1 MHLNFKVKLIY
12 HYCISIKHWGDKIT
26 RRCFFHEILVI
37 RHIPES
43 PCKIRIKKTF
53 KFSAHVSY
61 GSYMPCSIRYV
72 FHTIRYVSCTIRY
85 VFSRIKQLQAPHTLF
100 RCCSAFQDLY
110 HLRLLHIHV
119 CLQMNSLQ
127 NM

>member
-43 PCKIRIKKTF
+43 PCKIRIKNFQIFRTRL
-53 KFSAHVSY
+53 
-61 GSYMPCSIRYV
+61 IRFLYALFDTIR

-85 VFSRIKQLQAPHTLF
+85 VFSRIRQLQAPHTLF
-100 RCCSAFQDLY
+100 MCCSAFQDLY
-110 HLRLLHIHV
+110 HLRLLHIIV
-119 CLQMNSLQ
+119 FLQ
-127 NM
+127 NE